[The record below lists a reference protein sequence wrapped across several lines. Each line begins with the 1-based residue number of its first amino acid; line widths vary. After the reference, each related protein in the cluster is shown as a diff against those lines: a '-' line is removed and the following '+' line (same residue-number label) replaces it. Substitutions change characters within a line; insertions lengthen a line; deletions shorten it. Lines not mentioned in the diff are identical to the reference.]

1 MPAIVSSPTSFRY
14 PVLLVIVI
22 SLTTG
27 YLPAKAD
34 ENAVAEAATED
45 PTADETA
52 SDQLFVVPEGTP
64 AQLLEFIQNLA
75 VSRPSFQSR
84 DEMRQ
89 YMGQVAEAI
98 STAAD
103 AVLAGPATDEQAV
116 EALEWK
122 MQAFDVRRKLG
133 DRAVA
138 TEQKTFLDSLAN
150 DPRKPVAKAVAR
162 ARVEM
167 QLKRWRFLDPQEQAD
182 LINTFVNQVE
192 QDGAT
197 RQDVGF
203 ALNFGQI
210 GERGGDKMAVKAL
223 NDLLAIFRK
232 SQDPDIRQML
242 PELEA
247 TARLVNLMGNKI
259 ELEGTLLNGKPL
271 DWESFRGKV
280 VLVDFWAT
288 WCGPCRSEV
297 PNILK
302 NYRAYHDQGF
312 DVLGISLDDTR
323 EAAVSYV
330 KQMDIPWPTV
340 FSDKPGETGWRAPL
354 ARKYAIHAIPRAILV
369 NKEGIVISMVARGPL
384 LDHELEKIFG
394 KPSAKQSSAKN
405 PATET
410 AAQVDRQ

>member
-150 DPRKPVAKAVAR
+150 DPRKAVAKAVAR
-162 ARVEM
+162 AKVEM
-167 QLKRWRFLDPQEQAD
+167 QLKRWRFLDPQEQVD

-197 RQDVGF
+197 RQDVM
-203 ALNFGQI
+203 I
-210 GERGGDKMAVKAL
+210 CPE
-223 NDLLAIFRK
+223 FR
-232 SQDPDIRQML
+232 
-242 PELEA
+242 
-247 TARLVNLMGNKI
+247 
-259 ELEGTLLNGKPL
+259 
-271 DWESFRGKV
+271 
-280 VLVDFWAT
+280 
-288 WCGPCRSEV
+288 
-297 PNILK
+297 
-302 NYRAYHDQGF
+302 
-312 DVLGISLDDTR
+312 
-323 EAAVSYV
+323 
-330 KQMDIPWPTV
+330 
-340 FSDKPGETGWRAPL
+340 SDR
-354 ARKYAIHAIPRAILV
+354 RKGR
-369 NKEGIVISMVARGPL
+369 R
-384 LDHELEKIFG
+384 
-394 KPSAKQSSAKN
+394 
-405 PATET
+405 
-410 AAQVDRQ
+410 

>member
-1 MPAIVSSPTSFRY
+1 MPATVLGPISFCY
-14 PVLLVIVI
+14 PILLAVMIG
-22 SLTTG
+22 LTTG
-27 YLPAKAD
+27 HLPAKAD
-34 ENAVAEAATED
+34 ENAGPEAATED
-45 PTADETA
+45 PTDNETA
-52 SDQLFVVPEGTP
+52 SDQLFVVPEGSP
-64 AQLLEFIQNLA
+64 KQLLAFIKNLA
-75 VSRPSFQSR
+75 VSRPPFQSR
-84 DEMRQ
+84 DEMRRH
-89 YMGQVAEAI
+89 MEQVAEAI

-122 MQAFDVRRKLG
+122 MQAFDVRKRLG
-133 DRAVA
+133 DRAA
-138 TEQKTFLDSLAN
+138 AADQKTFLDSLAN

-167 QLKRWRFLDPQEQAD
+167 QLKRWRFLDPQEQVD

-197 RQDVGF
+197 RQDVMI
-203 ALNFGQI
+203 AMNFGQI
-210 GERGGDKMAVKAL
+210 GEMGGDKMAVKAL
-223 NDLLAIFRK
+223 NELLAIFRK
-232 SQDPDIRQML
+232 SQDSDVRQML
-242 PELEA
+242 PQLEA

-271 DWESFRGKV
+271 DWESFRGKI

-340 FSDKPGETGWRAPL
+340 FSEKPGESGWRAPM
-354 ARKYAIHAIPRAILV
+354 ARKYAINAIPRAILV
-369 NKEGIVISMVARGPL
+369 NREGIVISMVARGPF

-394 KPSAKQSSAKN
+394 KPTAEQSTTKGPTTDA
-405 PATET
+405 
-410 AAQVDRQ
+410 AAQVE

>member
-1 MPAIVSSPTSFRY
+1 MPAIVSGPTSFRY

-22 SLTTG
+22 GLMTG

-34 ENAVAEAATED
+34 ENAVPEAATED
-45 PTADETA
+45 PTADKTA
-52 SDQLFVVPEGTP
+52 LDQLFVVPEGTP
-64 AQLLEFIQNLA
+64 EQLLEFIQNLA

-89 YMGQVAEAI
+89 HMEQVAEAI

-103 AVLAGPATDEQAV
+103 AVLAGSATDEQAV

-138 TEQKTFLDSLAN
+138 QEQKKFLDSLAN
-150 DPRKPVAKAVAR
+150 DPRKPIAKAIAR
-162 ARVEM
+162 IRVQS

-182 LINTFVNQVE
+182 LINTFVKQVE

-197 RQDVGF
+197 WQDVMI
-203 ALNFGQI
+203 ARNLGQI
-210 GERGGDKMAVKAL
+210 GEMGQDKMAVKAL
-223 NDLLAIFRK
+223 NELLAIFRK
-232 SQDPDIRQML
+232 SRDPDIRQML

-323 EAAVSYV
+323 EAAESYV
-330 KQMDIPWPTV
+330 KQMSIPWPTV

-354 ARKYAIHAIPRAILV
+354 ARKYAINAIPRAILV

-394 KPSAKQSSAKN
+394 KPSAKQSSTKN
-405 PATET
+405 PVTQT

>member
-1 MPAIVSSPTSFRY
+1 MPATVSGPTSFRY
-14 PVLLVIVI
+14 PVLLVIV
-22 SLTTG
+22 SGLTTG
-27 YLPAKAD
+27 HLPAKAD
-34 ENAVAEAATED
+34 ENAVPEAATED
-45 PTADETA
+45 PTADETV

-64 AQLLEFIQNLA
+64 EQLLEFIQNLA

-89 YMGQVAEAI
+89 YMEQVAEAI

-150 DPRKPVAKAVAR
+150 DPRKAVAKAVAR
-162 ARVEM
+162 AKVEM

-330 KQMDIPWPTV
+330 KQTDIPWRTV

-354 ARKYAIHAIPRAILV
+354 ARKYAINAIPRAILV

-394 KPSAKQSSAKN
+394 KPSAKQSTAKN
-405 PATET
+405 LATDA
-410 AAQVDRQ
+410 AAQVDKQ